1 MKKRSNR
8 LWDCCTRTLGLETKL
23 EKRWFIAAF
32 ILLFAYLWAVLFL
45 RSFLSDGFL
54 PGVVCTILFAAVQAL
69 PVCVLGVILFSK
81 FHIST
86 VSSNEWCPRLRR
98 FFPVIVSA
106 LTFLYLLLWL
116 IAYFPGGFSPD
127 SVYQYQQA
135 LTGEYNNWHP
145 VLHTWIFFWLP
156 LQIFHHPAGIVC
168 FQILLFSLAV
178 GYLYR
183 VLCRRGCPIAFLVF
197 SWLFLILNP
206 QTAKIM
212 MFPWKD
218 SALTIAA
225 LMIFTQVIEIYET
238 DGAWLQK
245 WHHFLSFTALCFVAT
260 VFRHNAI
267 LLTIPIY
274 VILFLFQ
281 KKARKSVLFSGLLVL
296 LSLWLLN
303 GPIMTLANVA
313 SPGARQEEV
322 LGLPMTILAEVYIS
336 TPDKL
341 SPKALDFM
349 SCLAT
354 LEEWFGNYQ
363 TGNFNSIKGSSSL
376 PLVDLIENEGAR
388 TVLRYTV
395 QAFLASPI
403 PALRGFAA
411 LTQMVWN
418 PVSSPG
424 WSNVPPYCTSNDIGI
439 AAQGNQQLAR
449 ILTCFSNTT
458 ESFLLYLFT
467 GCIGM
472 MILIAMFAAVTN
484 VGRGKL
490 GRAFMI
496 FPMLIYDFGTMLL
509 LTGPDFRFFHFN
521 FVIIIPLLYLIL
533 CEKAEAAEAVP
544 KEESH
549 ENQG

>member
-1 MKKRSNR
+1 MKKRNNR
-8 LWDCCTRTLGLETKL
+8 LWDCCTRTLGLETKI

-32 ILLFAYLWAVLFL
+32 ILLFAYLWAMQFL
-45 RSFLSDGFL
+45 RSYLMLEYTPEPGCLMVYSAFLAL
-54 PGVVCTILFAAVQAL
+54 PLCVFGLMLLTNVQITAVPPEVQA
-69 PVCVLGVILFSK
+69 GAF
-81 FHIST
+81 
-86 VSSNEWCPRLRR
+86 RR
-98 FFPVIVSA
+98 FFPLIAST
-106 LTFLYLLLWL
+106 LTFGYLLVWL
-116 IAYFPGGFSPD
+116 TAFLPGGFPPD
-127 SVYQYQQA
+127 CVDQYKQV
-135 LTGEYNNWHP
+135 LTGSYNNWHP
-145 VLHTWIFFWLP
+145 ILQTWLFFWIP
-156 LQIFHHPAGIVC
+156 WQIFHHPAGFAF
-168 FQILLFSLAV
+168 FQIILFSLSVA
-178 GYLYR
+178 YLYR
-183 VLCRRGCPIAFLVF
+183 VLCRRGCPAWFLII
-197 SWLFLILNP
+197 SWLFLATNP
-206 QTAKIM
+206 QTAKTM

-225 LMIFTQVIEIYET
+225 LVIFTQLIEIFET
-238 DGAWLQK
+238 EGMWLQK

-418 PVSSPG
+418 PVSYPG
-424 WSNVPPYCTSNDIGI
+424 WG
-439 AAQGNQQLAR
+439 
-449 ILTCFSNTT
+449 NTT
-458 ESFLLYLFT
+458 PYSLITEAGFEANQRLANMLSSFSSSAESFLLYLFT

-533 CEKAEAAEAVP
+533 SGSKNN
-544 KEESH
+544 ES
-549 ENQG
+549 EPNP

>member
-1 MKKRSNR
+1 MKKRSSN
-8 LWDCCTRTLGLETKL
+8 LWASCTQQLSLETKA

-32 ILLFAYLWAVLFL
+32 ALLFAYLWAVLFL

-81 FHIST
+81 FHISI

-127 SVYQYQQA
+127 SVSQYQQA

-178 GYLYR
+178 GYLYH

-313 SPGARQEEV
+313 SPRARQEEV

-341 SPKALDFM
+341 SPEALDFM

-363 TGNFNSIKGSSSL
+363 TGNFNSIKGTSSL
-376 PLVDLIENEGAR
+376 PLVELIENEGAR
-388 TVLRYTV
+388 TVLRYTAESV
-395 QAFLASPI
+395 LASPV
-403 PALRGFAA
+403 PALRGFST

-418 PVSSPG
+418 PISASG
-424 WSNVPPYCTSNDIGI
+424 WEIRLPYCTENTLGI
-439 AAQGNQQLAR
+439 VEQGNEALEQ
-449 ILTCFSNTT
+449 IVSCFSD
-458 ESFLLYLFT
+458 SAKSLFLVNATSY
-467 GCIGM
+467 IGM
-472 MILIAMFAAVTN
+472 MILIAMFAAVSN

-496 FPMLIYDFGTMLL
+496 FPMLIYDFGTMFL
-509 LTGPDFRFFHFN
+509 LTGLDFRFFHFN
-521 FVIIIPLLYLIL
+521 FLIIIPLLYLIL
-533 CEKAEAAEAVP
+533 SGRKNNEPVT
-544 KEESH
+544 
-549 ENQG
+549 

>member
-1 MKKRSNR
+1 MRKRSSR
-8 LWDCCTRTLGLETKL
+8 LWDSCTRQLGLETKAQ
-23 EKRWFIAAF
+23 KRWFIAAF
-32 ILLFAYLWAVLFL
+32 ILLYIYLWLCQYL
-45 RSFLSDGFL
+45 RSFLEYDITS
-54 PGVVCTILFAAVQAL
+54 GVACSILFPAIQVLPLCVFGVMLFAKFRIPAVT
-69 PVCVLGVILFSK
+69 GSDSF
-81 FHIST
+81 
-86 VSSNEWCPRLRR
+86 PRLRR
-98 FFPVIVSA
+98 FFPVIAFAV
-106 LTFLYLLLWL
+106 TFGYLLLWL

-127 SVYQYQQA
+127 SVSQYQQA

-178 GYLYR
+178 GYLYH

-296 LSLWLLN
+296 LALWLLN

-322 LGLPMTILAEVYIS
+322 LGLPMTVLSAVYVHQR
-336 TPDKL
+336 DAL
-341 SPKALDFM
+341 SPDAISFLDSIASSEDWRLCFE
-349 SCLAT
+349 L
-354 LEEWFGNYQ
+354 
-363 TGNFNSIKGSSSL
+363 GNFNRLKFSSSL
-376 PLVDLIENEGAR
+376 PLVSRIEAEGAAN
-388 TVLRYTV
+388 VLRYTV
-395 QAFLASPI
+395 QAFL
-403 PALRGFAA
+403 
-411 LTQMVWN
+411 
-418 PVSSPG
+418 SSPF
-424 WSNVPPYCTSNDIGI
+424 WSLRAVISLTKLVWDPLSGTGTIDIPYCTPNDISLTG
-439 AAQGNQQLAR
+439 QGYGPLKSA
-449 ILTCFSNTT
+449 LTSWCETADS
-458 ESFLLYLFT
+458 SFLFPFT
-467 GCIGM
+467 NCVGM
-472 MILIAMFAAVTN
+472 MILILMFAAVTHI
-484 VGRGKL
+484 GRGKL

-533 CEKAEAAEAVP
+533 SGSKNN
-544 KEESH
+544 ES
-549 ENQG
+549 EPNP

>member
-1 MKKRSNR
+1 MKKRNNR

-418 PVSSPG
+418 PVSYPG
-424 WSNVPPYCTSNDIGI
+424 WG
-439 AAQGNQQLAR
+439 
-449 ILTCFSNTT
+449 NTT
-458 ESFLLYLFT
+458 PYSLITEAGFEANQRLANMLSSFSSSAESFLLYLFT

-533 CEKAEAAEAVP
+533 CEKAEAAETVP